1 MSIEAGVLYVVATPL
16 GNLGDI
22 SERAREVLGGVGL
35 IAAEDTRVAQRL
47 LSHLGIH
54 TRCISLH
61 EHNESARV
69 PAILEAL
76 GAGDAVAV
84 ISDAGTPLISDPGYR
99 LVRAV
104 REAGCRVSPV
114 PGPSALIA
122 ALSVSGLPTDRF
134 VFEGFLPAK
143 SGRRKKHLQGLA
155 RETGTLVF
163 YESSH
168 RIAASL
174 ADMAATFGT
183 DRPAAVAREL
193 TKRFEEIVQAPLG
206 ELVGWIE
213 GDENR
218 RRGEFVVMIGGAP
231 ADEGGVEAA
240 VDAAAVLR
248 VLAEALPARQAADL
262 TARIT
267 GGARQALYRDAQRLR
282 LQRDAEEEQDAS

>member
-22 SERAREVLGGVGL
+22 SERAREVLGGAGL

-47 LSHLGIH
+47 LSHLGVR

-69 PAILEAL
+69 PAILGVL
-76 GAGDAVAV
+76 GSGQAVAV

-104 REAGCRVSPV
+104 REAGWRVSPI

-122 ALSVSGLPTDRF
+122 ALSASGLPTDRF

-143 SGRRKKHLQGLA
+143 GGRRSTHLQALA
-155 RETGTLVF
+155 SETGTLVF

-174 ADMAATFGT
+174 ADMAAVFGP

-193 TKRFEEIVQAPLG
+193 TKRFEEIVQASLG
-206 ELVGWIE
+206 ELVGWID
-213 GDENR
+213 GDANR
-218 RRGEFVVMIGGAP
+218 RRGEFVVMVGGAP
-231 ADEGGVEAA
+231 SVPESTESRV
-240 VDAAAVLR
+240 AAATVIR

-262 TARIT
+262 AASIT
-267 GGARQALYRDAQRLR
+267 GGARQALYREAQKIRR
-282 LQRDAEEEQDAS
+282 QRQDDEAQDAP

>member
-47 LSHLGIH
+47 LSHLGVH
-54 TRCISLH
+54 TRCVSLH

-76 GAGDAVAV
+76 GAGNSVAV

-104 REAGCRVSPV
+104 REAGWRVSPV

-174 ADMAATFGT
+174 ADMAETFGT

-206 ELVGWIE
+206 ELAGWIE

-218 RRGEFVVMIGGAP
+218 RRGEFVVMIGGASV
-231 ADEGGVEAA
+231 DEDAAEAT

-267 GGARQALYRDAQRLR
+267 GGARQALYRDAQHLR